1 MNITRADKKN
11 IQKDTAA
18 AKKRK
23 EKKFIKV
30 CINLFFCRISLCR
43 GYRQQQHRIHVHTG
57 FSTV

>member
-11 IQKDTAA
+11 IQKGTAA

-30 CINLFFCRISLCR
+30 YKSL
-43 GYRQQQHRIHVHTG
+43 Y
-57 FSTV
+57 